1 MKKAVFLGL
10 LPFLLVSCG
19 LEEASSSVSSPPV
32 SSESSSSSSSSVS
45 SAPSSSLSS
54 SSSSSRGKG
63 SDLHNLRVSCAVMNN
78 RHGNDAYD
86 EEGVPGMWYPNVIS
100 DGSPAHR
107 YEGDHRGDAAR
118 ILFYM
123 ALRYPELS
131 LVEGTTLTGYEMGN
145 LDSLLRWNE
154 EDPVDEFEMQR
165 NGRIYEHQGNRN
177 PFVDHPELAETFYGE
192 GQA

>member
-32 SSESSSSSSSSVS
+32 SSEPSSSSSSSVS

-107 YEGDHRGDAAR
+107 YEGDHRAMRRGSSSTWLSATR
-118 ILFYM
+118 SSRL
-123 ALRYPELS
+123 LKEPLS
-131 LVEGTTLTGYEMGN
+131 LDARWGTSTPSFAGMRKIQWTSSKCRGTEESTSTKGTGTR
-145 LDSLLRWNE
+145 SWTIRS
-154 EDPVDEFEMQR
+154 
-165 NGRIYEHQGNRN
+165 
-177 PFVDHPELAETFYGE
+177 
-192 GQA
+192 